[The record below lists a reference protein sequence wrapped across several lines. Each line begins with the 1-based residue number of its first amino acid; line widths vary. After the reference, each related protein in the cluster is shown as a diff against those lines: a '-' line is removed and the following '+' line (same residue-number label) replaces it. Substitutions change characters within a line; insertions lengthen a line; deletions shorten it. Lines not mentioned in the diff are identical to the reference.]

1 LITGIRA
8 ARIGLA
14 PIIAAIIAVIGIP
27 AGLRIRFRRGTA
39 IRRIAERLAYEDSWA
54 HGYPDEYDKYLEHY
68 TGGEQWAGTPPS
80 DGEPGTRRTL
90 RRWRDAPAKDD
101 EN

>member
-14 PIIAAIIAVIGIP
+14 PIIAAIIAAIIAVIGIP

-39 IRRIAERLAYEDSWA
+39 IRRIAKMFPEALPAAAADDLR
-54 HGYPDEYDKYLEHY
+54 EHVPAGQAMY
-68 TGGEQWAGTPPS
+68 VGRVGIEPTTGG
-80 DGEPGTRRTL
+80 L
-90 RRWRDAPAKDD
+90 
-101 EN
+101 